1 MPKEVPLTSYRN
13 TTSVSCGILKANKL
27 TENGHD
33 NYKRKEL
40 ILKVLRTEDRLRMV
54 TKKRQRPRCSDANP
68 SEYSARKMIT
78 DEEGDHAISADDQF
92 LLALWDNI
100 VAKLFGTAFKDAL
113 DAVDKLRRWSLDPSK
128 HIQHDLHHPMLLVKR
143 ANETSKTILSETSVL
158 GIIYDAIGKDPR
170 QELKMISTYSSW
182 NNQSG
187 RTPINSP

>member
-1 MPKEVPLTSYRN
+1 M
-13 TTSVSCGILKANKL
+13 
-27 TENGHD
+27 
-33 NYKRKEL
+33 EL
-40 ILKVLRTEDRLRMV
+40 ILKVLRIEDLLTMV
-54 TKKRQRPRCSDANP
+54 TKKKQRLQCSDANP
-68 SEYSARKMIT
+68 SGYSARKMIT